1 MSKKK
6 NKKDMVIIGDD
17 SKFNLGTSL
26 IGGGIVAAG
35 IGLWLMNRSGNR
47 YTAGDATSIKA
58 IKTLDNVMN
67 GSYEPDEDAE
77 K

>member
-26 IGGGIVAAG
+26 IGGGILAAG

-47 YTAGDATSIKA
+47 YTAGDATSAKA
-58 IKTLDNVMN
+58 IETLDGMFN
-67 GSYEPDEDAE
+67 GTYEPDEDTE
-77 K
+77 E

>member
-26 IGGGIVAAG
+26 IGGGILAAG

-58 IKTLDNVMN
+58 IETLDNMMN
-67 GSYEPDEDAE
+67 GTYEPDEDTDE
-77 K
+77 